1 MCLNRA
7 VRKKTNFGPI
17 LAKRLKTKPIMK
29 KLIAFFTV
37 LALSA
42 GLTFGQTD
50 TKGTDKG
57 AKTETTKGDAKAKDT
72 KSGDAKAGPTKKDG
86 TPDKRFKENK
96 DANKDKP
103 AGPTKKDG
111 TPDMRY
117 KANKD
122 AAKDKDKK
130 AAPKK

>member
-1 MCLNRA
+1 
-7 VRKKTNFGPI
+7 
-17 LAKRLKTKPIMK
+17 MK

-86 TPDKRFKENK
+86 TPDK
-96 DANKDKP
+96 P